1 MKLANYLTKNNIS
14 YAEFARMLGM
24 DSSSAAMNVSRYAN
38 GKRRPRPAI
47 ADKIVAVTKGRVKHK
62 DLYSVEIPE

>member
-1 MKLANYLTKNNIS
+1 MKLADYLIEKKLS
-14 YAEFARMLGM
+14 FAEFARMLGM
-24 DSSSAAMNVSRYAN
+24 ESTSAALNVSRYAN

-62 DLYSVEIPE
+62 DLYSAGIPE

>member
-1 MKLANYLTKNNIS
+1 MKLADYLIEKKLS
-14 YAEFARMLGM
+14 FAEFARMLGM
-24 DSSSAAMNVSRYAN
+24 ESTSAALNVSRYAN

-62 DLYSVEIPE
+62 DLYSVGIPE